1 MQRVAVCWA
10 ILIII
15 NYIECLNKI
24 RENVWPLWEKSQT
37 QKEDSRADAAMLSFL
52 LVNIRD

>member
-1 MQRVAVCWA
+1 MQKVAVSCA

-24 RENVWPLWEKSQT
+24 KENVWPHWEKSQT
-37 QKEDSRADAAMLSFL
+37 QKEDRREDAAMLSFL
-52 LVNIRD
+52 RD